1 MIIEFFCGTGG
12 VGKTTLSASRALYL
26 AKNQHVLLMTI
37 DPSLRLKD
45 LLNIKESGKLE
56 KRLID
61 HGSLSCLLLDTE
73 VSMQRVLS
81 SANAQLKDYRILSLL
96 AKPFGGLNEI
106 LAIVEL
112 GHLLEGNNFDTVII
126 DTPPGSH
133 FLEFLDGLERV
144 NNFFDES
151 FVQVLNL
158 FNDKA
163 QTTSLFKTGT
173 WFKGLLQTGI
183 DKLLSYLG
191 NVTGQSFVHEFV
203 ETIKTIYR
211 VKDKFIF
218 ASKTL
223 DEHSKNGNIR
233 FYLVTHAEHN
243 KSKELQNLRQCLM
256 IFEKSS
262 FIAILNY
269 CALEEWEHDLKLL
282 PTGEWKSYTDHL
294 KNKMILQKS
303 SLKNFHHILLFPHV
317 FQPTK
322 IAEGNLTIDTL
333 ITHWGKQNVN

>member
-1 MIIEFFCGTGG
+1 MMIEFFCGTGG
-12 VGKTTLSASRALYL
+12 VGKTTLSASRALSL
-26 AKNQHVLLMTI
+26 SKNHHVLLMTI

-45 LLNIKESGKLE
+45 LLKIKEPGKLE
-56 KRLID
+56 KRLTEN
-61 HGSLSCLLLDTE
+61 GSLSCMLLNTE
-73 VSMQRVLS
+73 ECMQRILS
-81 SANAQLKDYRILSLL
+81 SANADLKDYRILSLL

-112 GHLLEGNNFDTVII
+112 GHLLEQASYDTVII

-158 FNDKA
+158 FNEKA
-163 QTTSLFKTGT
+163 QTSNIFKTGN
-173 WFKGLLQTGI
+173 WFKGILQTGI

-191 NVTGQSFVHEFV
+191 NVTGQSFVHEFI
-203 ETIKTIYR
+203 ETVKTIYR
-211 VKDKFIF
+211 VKDKFIY
-218 ASKTL
+218 ASKIL
-223 DEHSKNGNIR
+223 DEHSKSGQIT

-243 KSKELQNLRQCLM
+243 KSKEIHNLRQCLM

-269 CALEEWEHDLKLL
+269 CALEEWDYDSKIL
-282 PTGEWKSYTDHL
+282 PLGDWKSYTEHL
-294 KNKMILQKS
+294 KNKMTLQKS
-303 SLKNFHHILLFPHV
+303 SLKNFDQILLFPHV
-317 FQPTK
+317 FQDSTF
-322 IAEGNLTIDTL
+322 AEGNLTMNTL
-333 ITHWGKQNVN
+333 ISNWDNQKIN